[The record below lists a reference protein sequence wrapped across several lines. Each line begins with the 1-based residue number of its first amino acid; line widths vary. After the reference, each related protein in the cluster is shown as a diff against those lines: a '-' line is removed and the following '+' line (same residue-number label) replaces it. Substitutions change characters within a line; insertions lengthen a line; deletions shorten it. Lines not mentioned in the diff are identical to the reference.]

1 MENSQKKNIR
11 QERIKAL
18 VDKFLT
24 MDYGETLEHY
34 KIEGIIN
41 LRQTD
46 TEYQSVIQA
55 AKKQLEEVGRTV
67 KSVRKVGY
75 QLVTPDEYSNVAAA
89 HVRAGAKRISHG
101 KRILDHAPEDKM
113 SPEARDVYRRMND
126 RMITLAAFMQGAR
139 TEVRELTAKK
149 HPLLSQNT
157 AR

>member
-1 MENSQKKNIR
+1 MENNKKNIR

-24 MDYGETLEHY
+24 MDYGDILEHY
-34 KIEGIIN
+34 KIESIIN
-41 LRQTD
+41 LRQRD

-55 AKKQLEEVGRTV
+55 AKKQLEEMGHTV
-67 KSVRKVGY
+67 KSERGTGY
-75 QLVTPDEYSNVAAA
+75 RLIMPDEYSDLAAA
-89 HVRAGAKRISHG
+89 YVYSGTKRISHG

-113 SPEARDVYRRMND
+113 SPEARGLHRHMKD
-126 RMITLAAFMQGAR
+126 RMLALAAFTQGAR

-157 AR
+157 VR